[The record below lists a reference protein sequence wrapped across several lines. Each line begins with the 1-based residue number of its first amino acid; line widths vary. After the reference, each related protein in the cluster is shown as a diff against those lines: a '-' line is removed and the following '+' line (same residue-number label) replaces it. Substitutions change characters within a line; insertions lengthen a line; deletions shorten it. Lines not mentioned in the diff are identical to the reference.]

1 MDRENEMWELL
12 REMEAMLQQL
22 DEIDLKTI
30 DKSLDSVH
38 QLLQD
43 LENQQ
48 PRLAALQGEIQQLLL
63 MPCTPEETQL
73 LTQKIQQLSDTVKV
87 SSSSSVESLL
97 FYSTDDVPS

>member
-1 MDRENEMWELL
+1 MGREDELWQLL
-12 REMEAMLQQL
+12 REIEASLQQL

-43 LENQQ
+43 LENLK
-48 PRLAALQGEIQQLLL
+48 PRLASIQAEIQQLLR

-73 LTQKIQQLSDTVKV
+73 LTGKIQQLSDTVMV
-87 SSSSSVESLL
+87 L
-97 FYSTDDVPS
+97 DN